1 MWLSFVGYRCHGE
14 NTIYV
19 VSNSPFGDIPH
30 SKGNLSSIDLFEG
43 LGVFSEERVQLTD
56 NNAKDRGEDMTSE
69 FAFIGAVVALVI
81 GLLLGYLF
89 ARKVRSTESGVLAEK
104 IRSEFATEIATARE
118 RFRGMESENQRT
130 KAELATLSGQ
140 NNEWRNAL
148 DTARDERAQ
157 LAERAARVPVQ
168 DAQLL
173 ELNAKLQESQSEILR
188 LSKSEAEKAGGY
200 VNEQARYMELET
212 TTSAERLKLTADVK
226 QWMEKSSRM
235 QTELDITREERT
247 QHSERAARVP
257 GLEQQ
262 LADLND
268 QLQLAQSE
276 ILRLSTSEADKG
288 RELIGITSRNA
299 ELTAELGDTST
310 KYHESQQQLSKVSA
324 RCSALESENLRIP
337 QFVTKQASLED
348 ETTRLQNGIAAI
360 REDVGRMQAELQGE
374 KEAHSKVKGEWAS
387 LKQDY
392 DQSVA
397 LASAQQSQLME
408 LTTKLDAER
417 QQSQEKLSLLIE
429 AKEALSN
436 QFKSLASDILEEK
449 SKRFAEQNQ
458 TSLGQLLDP
467 LKLRLQEFQG
477 KVELFYDAEGKQR
490 SALSQQVT
498 QLLDLNKTLSDDA
511 KNLTLALKGSSK
523 SQGNWGELI
532 LERVLEA
539 SGLRKGEE
547 YDVQESHTRDDG
559 SRAQPDVV
567 IHLPEERHLIVD
579 AKVSLSA
586 YEEFVS
592 AEDDINRAAALRRH
606 LDSIRSH
613 IKGLSE
619 RNYQALYGL
628 KSLDFVLM
636 FVPVE
641 PAFMVG
647 VTQDN
652 KLFMD
657 AWAKNVLL
665 VSPSTL
671 LFVVRTVAHLWR
683 QEAQSK
689 NAQEI
694 AKRGAELYDRLS
706 AFVADL
712 EKVGDRLKQ
721 AQDSY
726 SDAFAKLTTNKGN
739 VIRQAEMLKEL
750 GIKPTKALPA
760 ALLEHAGVIGH
771 E

>member
-1 MWLSFVGYRCHGE
+1 
-14 NTIYV
+14 
-19 VSNSPFGDIPH
+19 
-30 SKGNLSSIDLFEG
+30 
-43 LGVFSEERVQLTD
+43 
-56 NNAKDRGEDMTSE
+56 MTNE
-69 FAFIGAVVALVI
+69 FAFISVAVALI
-81 GLLLGYLF
+81 GLILGLVLGYLI
-89 ARKVRSTESGVLAEK
+89 ARKMRSSESEVLAEK
-104 IRSEFATEIATARE
+104 IRSEFAAEIATARE
-118 RFRGMESENQRT
+118 RVRSMESENQRA
-130 KAELATLSGQ
+130 KIEAANLSSQ
-140 NNEWRNAL
+140 NNDWRNAL

-157 LAERAARVPVQ
+157 LAERAARVPIL
-168 DAQLL
+168 DSQLA
-173 ELNAKLQESQSEILR
+173 EVNERFQESQQEILR
-188 LSKSEAEKAGGY
+188 LSKSEAEKARAHS
-200 VNEQARYMELET
+200 NEQLRFSELEAST
-212 TTSAERLKLTADVK
+212 TAERQKLIADAK
-226 QWMEKSSRM
+226 QLFDKFNQM
-235 QTELDITREERT
+235 QIDLDQTREVRT
-247 QHSERAARVP
+247 QLSERAARVP
-257 GLEQQ
+257 SLEQQ
-262 LADLND
+262 VSDLTSE
-268 QLQLAQSE
+268 LQAAQTG

-288 RELIGITSRNA
+288 RELTGIANRRA
-299 ELTAELGDTST
+299 ELTTELRETSA
-310 KYHESQQQLSKVSA
+310 KLYEVQQELSEANA
-324 RCSALESENLRIP
+324 RRSALESENLRLP
-337 QFVTKQASLED
+337 QLHAKLTTFED
-348 ETTRLQNGIAAI
+348 ENTRAQAVMASI
-360 REDVGRMQAELQGE
+360 REDIGRVQAELKAEQD
-374 KEAHSKVKGEWAS
+374 AHSIVKNDLLVSRQAA
-387 LKQDY
+387 
-392 DQSVA
+392 DQAVA
-397 LASAQQSQLME
+397 QVSIQQTQLME

-417 QQSQEKLSLLIE
+417 QQSQEKLTLLLE

-547 YDVQESHTRDDG
+547 YDVQENHTREDG

-586 YEEFVS
+586 YEEFAS
-592 AEDDINRAAALRRH
+592 AEDEVTRQGALRKH
-606 LDSIRSH
+606 LDSIRGH

-619 RNYQALYGL
+619 RNYQVLYGL

-636 FVPVE
+636 FVPIE
-641 PAFMVG
+641 PAFMLG

-683 QEAQSK
+683 QEAQSR

-706 AFVADL
+706 SFVSDL

-726 SDAFAKLTTNKGN
+726 NDAFAKLTTNKGN
-739 VIRQAEMLKEL
+739 VIRQAEMLKAL
-750 GIKPTKALPA
+750 GVKPTKSMPA
-760 ALLEHAGVIGH
+760 GLLEHSSTTDT